1 MLLVK
6 KINSMNIILSHPT
19 GNANVRAAALGL
31 VNENMLTAFHTSI
44 ASFPGNIFD
53 NLSKINFLS
62 EFKRRAFDPLL
73 QPVTHMHPLFES
85 CRIISG
91 KVGLQNLIRHE
102 TGFFSIDAVYN
113 QLDRKV
119 SKKIICLKKK
129 GLQGVYAYE
138 DGAVES
144 FKMGKKLGLKCY
156 YDLPIGYWKV
166 SRQLLSKEQEKWP
179 EWAATLTGLMDSDK
193 KLAQK
198 DEELLLADRIFVA
211 SSFTAKS
218 LQNFS
223 EKLATIEIIP
233 YGFPV
238 VAAKREYLKLKQR
251 PLKILFVGGLSQRK
265 GIAELFAAVNTFGK
279 NIALT
284 IVGKKV
290 TMDCAALD
298 TQLSKHK
305 WIPSLPH
312 HEILLLMREHDV
324 LAFPSLFEGFGLV
337 ITEAMSQGT
346 PVITTERTA
355 GPDLINHGEN
365 GWLIE
370 AGSTASLKAVI
381 DELLSKPEIIINCGK
396 AAIET
401 ARARPWEKYGAELA
415 RAISS
420 SVSS

>member
-1 MLLVK
+1 M
-6 KINSMNIILSHPT
+6 NSMNLILSHPT

-44 ASFPGNIFD
+44 ATFPGNIFD

-62 EFKRRAFDPLL
+62 EFKRRTFDPLL

-85 CRIISG
+85 CRMIAG
-91 KVGLQNLIRHE
+91 KAGLQNLIQHE

-113 QLDRKV
+113 QMDRNV
-119 SKKIICLKKK
+119 SKKLNYLKKK
-129 GLQGVYAYE
+129 GLKGVYAYE

-144 FKMGKKLGLKCY
+144 FKMAKKIGLKCY
-156 YDLPIGYWKV
+156 YDLPIGYWKF

-179 EWAATLTGLMDSDK
+179 EWAATLTGFMDSDK

-218 LQNFS
+218 LQSFS
-223 EKLATIEIIP
+223 KKLAAIEIIP
-233 YGFPV
+233 YGFPPV
-238 VAAKREYLKLKQR
+238 VVKREYLKLKQR

-298 TQLSKHK
+298 IQLSKHK

-415 RAISS
+415 HAISA
-420 SVSS
+420 SVSG